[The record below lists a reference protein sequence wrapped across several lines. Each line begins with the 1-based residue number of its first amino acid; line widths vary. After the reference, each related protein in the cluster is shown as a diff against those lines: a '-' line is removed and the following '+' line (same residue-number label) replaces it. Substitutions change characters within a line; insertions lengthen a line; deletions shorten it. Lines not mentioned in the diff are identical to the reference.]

1 MLRLSTKSGL
11 FVPKCEL
18 EMPVGYIL
26 ARNRT
31 KELEGE
37 VRLTLAQDTA
47 G

>member
-1 MLRLSTKSGL
+1 MSTKPGL
-11 FVPKCEL
+11 FVPNCEL
-18 EMPVGYIL
+18 EVSVEYIL

>member
-1 MLRLSTKSGL
+1 MSTKTRL

-18 EMPVGYIL
+18 EMPVEYIL

-37 VRLTLAQDTA
+37 GRLTLADDAA

>member
-1 MLRLSTKSGL
+1 MSTKSGL

-18 EMPVGYIL
+18 EDPVEYIL

-31 KELEGE
+31 KELDGEG
-37 VRLTLAQDTA
+37 RLTLADDAA